1 MPYPNNTSTCAGCR
15 LLSTDDLKAP
25 VRVELSDVSRTEP
38 ALAILVDK
46 KILFR
51 CGFVFVVTH
60 RYVRSTDQ
68 NLPSWVGL
76 VCTEVTT

>member
-1 MPYPNNTSTCAGCR
+1 MPHVKHTGTCAACR

-25 VRVELSDVSRTEP
+25 VRVELSDVSCIEP

-51 CGFVFVVTH
+51 LGLIFVVTH